1 MRDEVKDTRKCL
13 LDSIQQ
19 AEEEFYK
26 LISEKYAKKKEKDKK
41 K

>member
-1 MRDEVKDTRKCL
+1 MTTTMDTITLSR
-13 LDSIQQ
+13 IEQ
-19 AEEEFYK
+19 AKKEFYK